1 MANDDKFNQRQEQ
14 LINEFHILKKSGIQI
29 QKEMDH
35 NESKIFD
42 ALEEI
47 CDIQIK
53 KNNLI
58 FEKKENENTLPEK
71 EKELI
76 ELSIKKQTVQ

>member
-47 CDIQIK
+47 CDI
-53 KNNLI
+53 
-58 FEKKENENTLPEK
+58 
-71 EKELI
+71 
-76 ELSIKKQTVQ
+76 